1 MTDTLLDTSAY
12 SALMRGHPLVRQGLR
27 EAADVCM
34 SVVVLGELRAGFRKG
49 KRPAENEERLRRFL
63 DEPRVRVLPVD
74 EGTSLRYAMIRVDL
88 ERRGRALSLND
99 IWIAATALQHGL
111 RILTTDPDFK
121 EIPQVFVDH
130 FSANF
135 TTS

>member
-12 SALMRGHPLVRQGLR
+12 SALRRGHPLVRQSLR
-27 EAADVCM
+27 EAGDVCM

-49 KRPAENEERLRRFL
+49 KRPAENEAFL
-63 DEPRVRVLPVD
+63 QEFLTAPRVRVLPID
-74 EGTSLRYAMIRVDL
+74 EETSVRYAVIRVDL

-99 IWIAATALQHGL
+99 IWIAATAFQHGL

-121 EIPQVFVDH
+121 EVPQVLVDH
-130 FSANF
+130 IEA
-135 TTS
+135 